1 MANLNPNIL
10 IITLNGN
17 GLSLSNQ
24 KTEVDKADIK
34 KHNPTICYLPDTHF
48 KHDNIGRLKVKGW
61 KMIHQANIN
70 FFLKKHGW
78 IYINKV
84 DFREK
89 ITRDKEKY
97 YI

>member
-1 MANLNPNIL
+1 M
-10 IITLNGN
+10 
-17 GLSLSNQ
+17 
-24 KTEVDKADIK
+24 DIK

-70 FFLKKHGW
+70 FFKKKHGW